1 MKKILKI
8 IKREFTTK
16 VLTRGFII
24 ATILGPFFI
33 IGISFGPAYF
43 MSLQSEKPLVI
54 QVVDYTGQVFP
65 ELQNV
70 FNDTLKNG
78 QPRFVFNPVEP
89 QQYEARREAFRNDI
103 EQEKI
108 DGVLIIP
115 ENLFQAG
122 KVRYLAKSVSDY
134 DLINRLRS
142 GMSEIVNDFRLKQ
155 AGVDPAVIKKLIQ
168 KVNLETIKVVKGKEK
183 KSGFDQEYFTALT
196 FLLMLYMTI
205 LMYGTNILRSVIEE
219 KTSRIVEVLL
229 SSANSFQLMVGKL
242 FGVGLVGLVQY
253 ALWVVMA
260 IVAFVF
266 ASMHMPA
273 VLEFVSISPQVLVY
287 FIIFFVIGFF
297 TFSTLYAAV
306 GSMCSDMQDAQSLST
321 PVTMFVII
329 PFIISFSVV
338 KDPSG
343 TLAQV
348 FSYLPFFTPMV
359 MFMRIMLIAP
369 PFYEILFSILVNVLA
384 ILGITWISARIYRVG
399 ILMYG
404 KRPTLP
410 EILKWIRYR

>member
-338 KDPSG
+338 KDPSS